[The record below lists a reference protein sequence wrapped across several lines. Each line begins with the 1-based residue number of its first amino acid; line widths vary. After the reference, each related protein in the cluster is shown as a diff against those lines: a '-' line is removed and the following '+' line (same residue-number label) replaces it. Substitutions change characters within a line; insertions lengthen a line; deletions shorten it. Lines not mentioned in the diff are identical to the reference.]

1 MPIPSPRK
9 NENESE
15 FMQRC
20 MSDSKM
26 ISEYPT
32 EQRAAICR
40 TAFSEHLAG
49 VKVSFDYDGTLTKAS
64 VKRRAL
70 DLISKGVEVYII
82 SARQSAGEILQTAK
96 RLGIPESRVYATGS
110 NEAKIA
116 KVKELGITTHYDNN
130 VDVVRAL
137 PGVGVMIS

>member
-9 NENESE
+9 NENETE

-49 VKVSFDYDGTLTKAS
+49 VKISFDYDGTLTKAS
-64 VKRRAL
+64 AIRRAM
-70 DLISKGVEVYII
+70 DLIAKGVDVYII
-82 SARQSAGEILQTAK
+82 SARNEVSGMLKIA
-96 RLGIPESRVYATGS
+96 RRVGIPESRVYATGS
-110 NEAKIA
+110 NKEKIE

-137 PGVGVMIS
+137 PGVGAIIG

>member
-1 MPIPSPRK
+1 
-9 NENESE
+9 
-15 FMQRC
+15 
-20 MSDSKM
+20 M

-49 VKVSFDYDGTLTKAS
+49 VKISFDYDGTLTKAS
-64 VKRRAL
+64 AIRRAM
-70 DLISKGVEVYII
+70 DLIAKGVDVYII
-82 SARQSAGEILQTAK
+82 SARNEVSGMLKIA
-96 RLGIPESRVYATGS
+96 RRVGIPESRVYATGS
-110 NEAKIA
+110 NKEKIE

-137 PGVGVMIS
+137 PGVGAIIG